1 MNDPFEFLRRQELKT
16 EKEARR
22 LKLRTQ
28 VLMAIFCGML
38 AAFFAVL
45 FRLQIVEGESWLPV
59 HIHRTT
65 TERER
70 VDSVRGEI
78 LDRYGRLLV
87 TNTMSYHVE
96 LKMGDMGERRN
107 EIIAGLLELCRE
119 EGVEWAEAMPISKTA
134 PWTYTDE
141 EPLCYDTE
149 DENGDPVAKP
159 TALGRLAQ
167 ERGWVK
173 DAVKEAPDAETLF
186 TAMCLDFG
194 LIEKGEAPDASD
206 REVAGVLYA
215 LYLRAEQVYYTDY
228 IFADDVDI
236 AFISKAKERGL
247 DGVVFR
253 TDTARRTLTGYA
265 AHVLGTVGAIQDGE
279 QDYYTG
285 LGYPL
290 DATVG
295 RSGVELAFE
304 EWLHGTSGTRL
315 IVKGED
321 GTVEGES
328 WEDDQ
333 PPVAGSSVSL
343 TLDMTLQTVTENL
356 LSQFESGLEE
366 EGGAAAVVLDMTGGV
381 LAMASYPQFSE
392 SQLNR
397 ATQGLYAP
405 GSTFKMVTATAGLTE
420 GVITPRDTVI
430 CTGLYRYYT
439 SPQPAC
445 WINPGS
451 HGSENVSEA
460 ITDSCNIFFYDVGRR
475 TGIAKLAEYAAKFG
489 LGQLT
494 GIEIDEKRGQVAG
507 PETSEAL
514 GQTWYDGDTLSASI
528 GQQNNLFTP
537 IQLANYVAT
546 LVNGGTRYQA
556 HLLKEVRAADN
567 SGTLYEYRP
576 QALST
581 IDIAPEHLAAIK
593 KGMYDLAKTASMN
606 RYFGSLPV
614 EVGCKTGTAE
624 VGKSTANAVFVCF
637 APFDDPQVAIC
648 LVAEKGAS
656 GGNLAQIAA
665 GILQQYFSTGS
676 SLDSAVPENT
686 LIR

>member
-1 MNDPFEFLRRQELKT
+1 MNDPFEFLRQQELKT

-28 VLMAIFCGML
+28 ALMVLFCGIL
-38 AAFFAVL
+38 LAFFAVL
-45 FRLQIVEGESWLPV
+45 FQLQIVNGESYLPTV
-59 HIHRTT
+59 IHRTT

-78 LDRYGRLLV
+78 TDRYGRLLV

-107 EIIAGLLELCRE
+107 EIISSLLELCKE
-119 EGVEWAEAMPISKTA
+119 QGVEWAENLPISKTA
-134 PWTYTDE
+134 PWTYTGED
-141 EPLCYDTE
+141 PLRYEREGEDGETE
-149 DENGDPVAKP
+149 
-159 TALGRLAQ
+159 TRLTYLGSLAQ
-167 ERGWVK
+167 KRGWVG
-173 DAVKEAPDAETLF
+173 DAMKESPDAETLF

-206 REVAGVLYA
+206 REAAGVLYA
-215 LYLRAEQVYYTDY
+215 LYLRAEQINYLDY
-228 IFADDVDI
+228 IFAKDVDI
-236 AFISKAKERGL
+236 AFISKVKERGL
-247 DGVVFR
+247 DGVVFK

-265 AHVLGTVGAIQDGE
+265 AHVLGKVGAIQDGE
-279 QDYYTG
+279 QDYYTD

-304 EWLHGTSGTRL
+304 SWLHGTSGTRL

-321 GTVEGES
+321 GVIEGES

-333 PPVAGSSVSL
+333 PPVAGANVSL
-343 TLDMTLQTVTENL
+343 TLDMALQTTTENL
-356 LSQFESGLEE
+356 LTQFESGLEE

-381 LAMASYPQFSE
+381 LAMASYPEFGE

-405 GSTFKMVTATAGLTE
+405 GSTFKMVTAAAALTE
-420 GVITPRDTVI
+420 GVITPRDKVI
-430 CTGLYRYYT
+430 CTGRYRYYT

-445 WINPGS
+445 WINPGN
-451 HGSENVSEA
+451 HGSETVSEA
-460 ITDSCNIFFYDVGRR
+460 ITDSCNIFFFDVGRR
-475 TGIAKLAEYAAKFG
+475 TGIAKLVEYASKFG
-489 LGQLT
+489 LGEST
-494 GIEIDEKRGQVAG
+494 GIEIAENRGQVAG

-514 GQTWYDGDTLSASI
+514 GQTWYDGDTLNAAI
-528 GQQNNLFTP
+528 GQGNNQFTP
-537 IQLANYVAT
+537 LQLANYVAT

-556 HLLKEVRAADN
+556 HLLKEVRSAD
-567 SGTLYEYRP
+567 SGQILYEYQP
-576 QALST
+576 QVLST
-581 IDIAPEHLAAIK
+581 VDIAPEHLAAIK
-593 KGMYDLAKTASMN
+593 KGMFDLADHGSVA
-606 RYFGSLPV
+606 RYFKDLPV
-614 EVGCKTGTAE
+614 KVGCKTGTAE
-624 VGKSTANAVFVCF
+624 VAKSTANAVFVCF
-637 APFDDPQVAIC
+637 APYDDPQIAVC

-656 GGNLAQIAA
+656 GGKLAEMAV
-665 GILQQYFSTGS
+665 GILKQYFSTGS
-676 SLDSAVPENT
+676 SLDSAAPENG

>member
-1 MNDPFEFLRRQELKT
+1 MNDPFEFLRQQELKT

-28 VLMAIFCGML
+28 ALMLLFCGVL
-38 AAFFAVL
+38 VAFFAVL
-45 FRLQIVEGESWLPV
+45 FQLQIVNGENYLPV
-59 HIHRTT
+59 NTHRTT

-70 VDSVRGEI
+70 VDSARGEI
-78 LDRYGRLLV
+78 SDRYGRVLV
-87 TNTMSYHVE
+87 TNAMSYHVE

-107 EIIAGLLELCRE
+107 EIIASLLELCRE
-119 EGVEWAEAMPISKTA
+119 QGVEWAEALPISRTA
-134 PWTYTDE
+134 PWAYTDE
-141 EPLCYDTE
+141 NPLCYETKGEDSRTE
-149 DENGDPVAKP
+149 VKL
-159 TALGRLAQ
+159 TYLGSLAQ
-167 ERGWVK
+167 KRGWVK
-173 DAVKEAPDAETLF
+173 DATKERPDAETLF

-194 LIEKGEAPDASD
+194 LIEKGESPDAAD

-215 LYLRAEQVYYTDY
+215 LYLRAEQINYLDY
-228 IFADDVDI
+228 IFADNVDI
-236 AFISKAKERGL
+236 AFISKVKERGL
-247 DGVVFR
+247 DGVVFK
-253 TDTARRTLTGYA
+253 TDTARRCLTGYA
-265 AHVLGTVGAIQDGE
+265 AHVLGTVGAIQE
-279 QDYYTG
+279 QDREYYTD

-321 GTVEGES
+321 GNVEGES
-328 WEDDQ
+328 WEDDK
-333 PPVAGSSVSL
+333 PPVAGGNVFL
-343 TLDMTLQTVTENL
+343 TLDMALQTTTENL
-356 LSQFESGLEE
+356 LSQFESDLEE
-366 EGGAAAVVLDMTGGV
+366 EGGAAAVVMDMSGGV
-381 LAMASYPQFSE
+381 LAMASYPEFSV

-405 GSTFKMVTATAGLTE
+405 GSTFKMCTAAAALGE
-420 GVITPRDTVI
+420 GVITPSDTVI
-430 CTGLYRYYT
+430 CTGRYRYYT

-445 WINPGS
+445 WINPGN
-451 HGSENVSEA
+451 HGSETVSEA

-475 TGIAKLAEYAAKFG
+475 TGIARLAEYAAKFG
-489 LGQLT
+489 LGQIT
-494 GIEIDEKRGQVAG
+494 GIEIDENQGRMAG
-507 PETSEAL
+507 PETSESL

-528 GQQNNLFTP
+528 GQQNTLFTP

-546 LVNGGTRYQA
+546 LVNGGNRYQA
-556 HLLKEVRAADN
+556 HLLKEVRSADN
-567 SGTLYEYRP
+567 SETLCEYEP
-576 QALST
+576 QVLST
-581 IDIAPEHLAAIK
+581 IDIAPEHLEAVK
-593 KGMYDLAKTASMN
+593 KGMYDLAKTAVMD

-624 VGKSTANAVFVCF
+624 VARSTANAVFVCF
-637 APFDDPQVAIC
+637 APYDDPQVAIC

-656 GGNLAQIAA
+656 GGNLAQIAS

-676 SLDSAVPENT
+676 SLDSAFPENT